1 MGEGKAM
8 ECSVLIYV
16 QKWTQQYL
24 QQQTR
29 QNRKHIVLLLKVM
42 LYVLYTMTQN
52 QIDECGQSEGL

>member
-8 ECSVLIYV
+8 ECPVLIYV
-16 QKWTQQYL
+16 QKWTQQCL

-29 QNRKHIVLLLKVM
+29 QNDKHIVLLLKVV
-42 LYVLYTMTQN
+42 LSVLYTMTQN